1 MCLSGWPPLLEPP
14 PRHLER
20 FASSRSQG
28 LAGGA
33 CFRNPPLAAGSLGS
47 LGNEAGGKAELSA
60 VA

>member
-1 MCLSGWPPLLEPP
+1 MEPP

-33 CFRNPPLAAGSLGS
+33 CFRNPPLAAGSFLGS

>member
-1 MCLSGWPPLLEPP
+1 MLEPP

-33 CFRNPPLAAGSLGS
+33 CFRNPPLAAGSFLGS